1 MDPTEEEVEKKVR
14 ERIRHK
20 VNQVSS
26 VSQSLLSPLQ
36 DHINFTLQKA
46 YFKCA
51 YECFDR
57 TRTHAEISQCAETCS
72 VPITNAQNHFDN
84 EMSVF
89 EERLNRSL
97 VACQDKFE
105 AAKLHKTR
113 NEAVTGLEQCVNQT
127 VDDAVKTLPSLVSK
141 MKKALSIP
149 D

>member
-1 MDPTEEEVEKKVR
+1 MDQTAEEKMVR
-14 ERIRHK
+14 ERIRKK
-20 VNQVSS
+20 VNEVSS
-26 VSQSLLSPLQ
+26 VSQSLLSPVQ

-57 TRTHAEISQCAETCS
+57 TRTHAEISRCAESCS

-89 EERLNRSL
+89 QERLNRSL
-97 VACQDKFE
+97 VVCQDKFE
-105 AAKLHKTR
+105 SAKLKKTR
-113 NEAVTGLEQCVNQT
+113 NEAVNDLEHCVYQT
-127 VDDAVKTLPSLVSK
+127 VDEAVKTLPNLVTR
-141 MKKALSIP
+141 MKKALSIT